1 MHKHEKD
8 TYSFCLMFCK
18 ISSLNKARSIQ
29 TMVPSC
35 CFSRTRV
42 SSNRINVKGSS
53 LLFSPKIDTYFM
65 LVKQE
70 KDVVSR
76 KVGGGGGGEAPPQS
90 LPPSLY

>member
-1 MHKHEKD
+1 
-8 TYSFCLMFCK
+8 MFCK

-42 SSNRINVKGSS
+42 SSTIINVKGSS

-70 KDVVSR
+70 KILSQE
-76 KVGGGGGGEAPPQS
+76 KWGGGGEK
-90 LPPSLY
+90 LPPSPFRRPCTNRSEMCLSI